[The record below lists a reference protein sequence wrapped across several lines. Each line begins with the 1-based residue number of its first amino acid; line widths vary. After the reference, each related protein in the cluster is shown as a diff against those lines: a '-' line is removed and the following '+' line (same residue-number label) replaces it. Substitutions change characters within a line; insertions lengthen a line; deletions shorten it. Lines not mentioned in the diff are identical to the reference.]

1 MGSQAMGSEVI
12 SDGWQRLS
20 NGFDVEFRHHV
31 PYRVSDNGLEQTIS
45 TPLLLEEIAALGK
58 LPVRLGEWRTGE
70 RPDEREARLY
80 ASDRGFVEV
89 LERLARSAA
98 VVFVD
103 RYRKPIDETDPDWDR
118 LEYLKDFHTAL
129 DYCGLEEADVNPDEY
144 RRNYVEV
151 MHRETQRLAQ
161 AGDVPPVEAEHDT

>member
-1 MGSQAMGSEVI
+1 MGTEVI

-20 NGFDVEFRHHV
+20 NGFDVEFRHSV
-31 PYRVSDNGLEQTIS
+31 PYRLSDNGREQSIP
-45 TPLLLEEIAALGK
+45 TPLLLEEITALGK
-58 LPVRLGEWRTGE
+58 LHIRLGEWQTAE
-70 RPDEREARLY
+70 RVDEREARLY
-80 ASDRGFVEV
+80 VSDREFVEV

-103 RYRKPIDETDPDWDR
+103 RYRKPIDETAPDWDR

-129 DYCGLEEADVNPDEY
+129 DCCGLTQGDVNPDEY
-144 RRNYVEV
+144 RRNYIEV

-161 AGDVPPVEAEHDT
+161 ADDVPPVEPEHDT